1 MDAYTLEVFV
11 NRFGQIGLIKI
22 RKFYT
27 YKADSCNM
35 CSLFGGLLLFIRMN
49 LIQIVDATLK
59 SYWSLIVYEN
69 QQLELLCW
77 SSTDKNFTHKIHWR
91 RDTLENV
98 LLR

>member
-11 NRFGQIGLIKI
+11 NRFRQIGLIKI

-59 SYWSLIVYEN
+59 SYWSN
-69 QQLELLCW
+69 
-77 SSTDKNFTHKIHWR
+77 TDKKFTHKNHWR
-91 RDTLENV
+91 EVEKNNV
-98 LLR
+98 